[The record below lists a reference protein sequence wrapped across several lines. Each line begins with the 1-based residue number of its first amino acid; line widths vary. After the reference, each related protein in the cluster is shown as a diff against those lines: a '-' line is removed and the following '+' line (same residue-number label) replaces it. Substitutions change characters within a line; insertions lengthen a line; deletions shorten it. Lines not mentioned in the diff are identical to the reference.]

1 MDINAIAKLA
11 QLDFT
16 DEEKAMME
24 KDLPSIVAYID
35 RLQSVDTSHVDAK
48 EYIFDM
54 DARLREDIPR
64 DDLNEERKAVID
76 NFPKKMGDALEVP
89 VILP

>member
-16 DEEKAMME
+16 DEEKAMMK
-24 KDLPSIVAYID
+24 KDLPSIVSYID
-35 RLQSVDTSHVDAK
+35 RLRAVDTTHVDAK
-48 EYIFDM
+48 EYIFEM
-54 DARLREDIPR
+54 DARLRDDVPREDL
-64 DDLNEERKAVID
+64 DEERKAVIA

-89 VILP
+89 VILS